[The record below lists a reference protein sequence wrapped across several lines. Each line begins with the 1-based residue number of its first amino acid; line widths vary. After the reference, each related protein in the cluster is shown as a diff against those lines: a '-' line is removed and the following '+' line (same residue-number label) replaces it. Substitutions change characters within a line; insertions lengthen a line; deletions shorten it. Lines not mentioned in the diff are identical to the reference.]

1 MSYDATMRA
10 LDALTDNVG
19 FERLTTILLART
31 GINVRPLGG
40 PGDRARDAVAGL
52 YRAEGGEPLAVTIS
66 LNQRWQAKIRADLGR
81 VHDFGFRPE
90 TVISVTNRP
99 TGQQAQAALQD
110 WAKKEYGVDLT
121 ICEQRWLVTQLHR
134 RDNLDLLGQYLHLP
148 PPRPRFFLDLG
159 EFEELLKERRLLKVP
174 FEGRREELDE
184 LERLLGEERQA
195 VVIEAHGGFG
205 KTRLA
210 VELARSGRSAT
221 PWFFIPYGMP
231 FKADYLAEAE
241 AGYDVTVLIDDAHR
255 RTDLDQLL
263 HALERR
269 DPKPRLV
276 CTVRPGHATRVK
288 TALHGLALPQPT
300 VRPLVWLGRSAL
312 DAILSRPP
320 LEIQREGMRSW
331 IIATSGGNV
340 GVALIAGELAA
351 AGHDP
356 RDLSQAERFATHV
369 GLRLS
374 GAGVDSRQIRE
385 LLALIAAVG
394 SLRLDDIDDV
404 AAATAILGGDRPQ
417 LRRQL
422 AEVAEAGI
430 VEQVD
435 HIYTIK
441 PDIVREH
448 LLQASFFPE
457 SGKQP
462 LLRYQ
467 DVYAAFAPHR
477 LHALLEVLGQARVD
491 TTPAAAEA
499 LATIRRDLFALLER
513 ATTATELQTVMLA
526 ARGLGA
532 GGAAIVRE
540 LVEAVLD
547 RPDRLDRLDADAADQ
562 VALRLVEALAAA
574 KLGPDELPPTWR
586 LLLRLATFVC
596 GRSGLP
602 RACEAALSEISGIYG
617 SAPINYSAS
626 DLYVLAHIQRAVREQ
641 SEAWWAEAR
650 GQPGAA
656 CVAAAVV
663 RTALTL
669 QLEAHRSA
677 AANAM
682 AISLVGGFAP
692 ANAPTEAVLRLG
704 TALFRDS
711 FLDLRPDEQ
720 LKTLKVVDA
729 LAGVAEGYPG
739 PFGVQPTKGLEELAH
754 SVLGELEQSLA
765 NRLEE
770 LPLPVAA
777 AVLGHF
783 RLGLHR
789 RGGDSRSPRPKGDL
803 RVYVDLID
811 NSPPRRSR
819 LGLEKELA
827 EIRARGARYGD
838 ALVRSADP
846 IAVLQRWNGWIEECE
861 ALTAQPANHLPLN
874 AVLERVAQRAPELGI
889 RLATYMIDNELA
901 IARFSDRMVDE
912 LARERANWPLIQRW
926 AADPS
931 PRVRGAAA
939 RALHRAPEELARHIM
954 PTLALDP
961 ETSVRDQLWRAL
973 VYGGTPPSGW
983 RLDVALTLTEASE
996 TSLELLGQ
1004 LLGVIRHRAD
1014 SKTRLSS
1021 KQRQKIKHI
1030 VLASAAADLLPHD
1043 RRVHLQLTLEEIDR
1057 FGVDLVM
1064 PWLRARLD
1072 YAKSQ
1077 IGSGRYV
1084 HHLPDELRPPLYAR
1098 RQQAT
1103 AKREFRRLLD
1113 ELEAEPSGMYRY
1125 SLVQAVSWL
1134 GIDTNELTH
1143 RVSQWARAGE
1153 DGRILAFA
1161 FLDSASWPV
1170 FTQRARALL
1179 DARPGD
1185 PQVREVLLRA
1195 RDPFSSSGFI
1205 GSLEPAYRAH
1215 ADEYRR
1221 WTRSRDPRLREL
1233 GQEAV
1238 RLYERLADEEAA
1250 KEWREREH
1258 V

>member
-52 YRAEGGEPLAVTIS
+52 YRAKGGEPLAVTIS

-90 TVISVTNRP
+90 TVISVINRP

-121 ICEQRWLVTQLHR
+121 ICEQRWLVTQLHQ

-300 VRPLVWLGRSAL
+300 VHPLVWLGRSAL

-448 LLQASFFPE
+448 LLRASFFPE

-477 LHALLEVLGQARVD
+477 LHALLEALGQARVD

-562 VALRLVEALAAA
+562 VALQLVEALAAA
-574 KLGPDELPPTWR
+574 KLGRDQLPPTWR
-586 LLLRLATFVC
+586 LLLRLATVVC
-596 GRSGLP
+596 GRSELP
-602 RACEAALSEISGIYG
+602 RACEAAMSEISGIYG

-656 CVAAAVV
+656 RVAAAV

-669 QLEAHRSA
+669 QLEAHRPA

-711 FLDLRPDEQ
+711 FLDLHPDEQ

-789 RGGDSRSPRPKGDL
+789 RGDDSRSPRPKGDL

-827 EIRARGARYGD
+827 ESRARGARYGD

-846 IAVLQRWNGWIEECE
+846 FAVLQRWNGWIEECE

-874 AVLERVAQRAPELGI
+874 AVLERVAQRAPELGM

-939 RALHRAPEELARHIM
+939 RALHRAPEELARRIM
-954 PTLALDP
+954 PTLAQDP
-961 ETSVRDQLWRAL
+961 DTSVRDQLWRAL

-1043 RRVHLQLTLEEIDR
+1043 RRVHLQLTLEGIDR
-1057 FGVDLVM
+1057 FGFDLVI
-1064 PWLRARLD
+1064 PWLRA
-1072 YAKSQ
+1072 
-1077 IGSGRYV
+1077 
-1084 HHLPDELRPPLYAR
+1084 P
-1098 RQQAT
+1098 
-1103 AKREFRRLLD
+1103 
-1113 ELEAEPSGMYRY
+1113 
-1125 SLVQAVSWL
+1125 
-1134 GIDTNELTH
+1134 
-1143 RVSQWARAGE
+1143 
-1153 DGRILAFA
+1153 
-1161 FLDSASWPV
+1161 
-1170 FTQRARALL
+1170 
-1179 DARPGD
+1179 
-1185 PQVREVLLRA
+1185 
-1195 RDPFSSSGFI
+1195 
-1205 GSLEPAYRAH
+1205 
-1215 ADEYRR
+1215 
-1221 WTRSRDPRLREL
+1221 PRLR
-1233 GQEAV
+1233 QEPDWQ
-1238 RLYERLADEEAA
+1238 RSLRSPPPRRTAA
-1250 KEWREREH
+1250 TSLRPTPTSRRQTR
-1258 V
+1258 VQASARRAGGGT

>member
-1 MSYDATMRA
+1 MSYDATRRA

-66 LNQRWQAKIRADLGR
+66 LTQRWQAKIRADLGR

-99 TGQQAQAALQD
+99 AGQQAQAALQE

-159 EFEELLKERRLLKVP
+159 EFEKLLNERGLLKVP

-184 LERLLGEERQA
+184 FERLLGEERQA

-210 VELARSGRSAT
+210 VELARAGRSAT
-221 PWFFIPYGMP
+221 PWFFVPYGLP

-300 VRPLVWLGRSAL
+300 VRPLGWLGRSAL

-320 LEIQREGMRSW
+320 LAIQREGMRSW
-331 IIATSGGNV
+331 IIAVSRGNV

-351 AGHDP
+351 AGRDP
-356 RDLSQAERFATHV
+356 RDLSQAEVFATHAE
-369 GLRLS
+369 LRLR
-374 GAGVDSRQIRE
+374 GGGVDSRHSRE
-385 LLALIAAVG
+385 LLALIAGVG
-394 SLRLDDIDDV
+394 SLRLDNIDDT
-404 AAATAILGGDRPQ
+404 AAAIAILGGDRPQ
-417 LRRQL
+417 LRRRL
-422 AEVAEAGI
+422 AELADAGI
-430 VEQVD
+430 VEEVD
-435 HIYTIK
+435 QSYTIK

-448 LLQASFFPE
+448 LLRASFFPE

-467 DVYAAFAPHR
+467 DMYAAFAPHR
-477 LHALLEVLGQARVD
+477 LHALLEALGQARVD
-491 TTPAAAEA
+491 TTPAAAEV
-499 LATIRRDLFALLER
+499 LATIRRDLLALLER

-526 ARGLGA
+526 ARALGA

-540 LVEAVLD
+540 LVEAVL
-547 RPDRLDRLDADAADQ
+547 DRLDRLDADAADQ

-574 KLGPDELPPTWR
+574 KLGRDQLPPTWR
-586 LLLRLATFVC
+586 LLLRLATVVC
-596 GRSGLP
+596 GRTGMP

-617 SAPINYSAS
+617 SAPINYSAG

-641 SEAWWAEAR
+641 SEAWWAEAL

-656 CVAAAVV
+656 RVAAAVV
-663 RTALTL
+663 RAALTL
-669 QLEAHRSA
+669 QLEAHRPA

-692 ANAPTEAVLRLG
+692 ANASTEAVLRLG
-704 TALFRDS
+704 VALFRDS

-720 LKTLKVVDA
+720 LKTLKVIDA

-739 PFGVQPTKGLEELAH
+739 PFGVQPTKGLEDLAH
-754 SVLGELEQSLA
+754 RVLGELEQSLA

-789 RGGDSRSPRPKGDL
+789 RGGDGRSPRPKGNL

-811 NSPPRRSR
+811 NSPRRRSR
-819 LGLEKELA
+819 LGWEKELA
-827 EIRARGARYGD
+827 EIRARGARHGD

-874 AVLERVAQRAPELGI
+874 AALERVAQRAPELGM

-901 IARFSDRMVDE
+901 IGRFSDRMVDQ
-912 LARERANWPLIQRW
+912 LARERVNWPLLGGDLEETGGPNTGWTVIVESSGRPRGL
-926 AADPS
+926 AEVLKVPHHGSADADQ
-931 PRVRGAAA
+931 PRVWDDMLVRQPIAVLAPWSRGSHYLPTDTDRRRICSRTDDAYTTSRPGRPSRRKRPRTVDKTINETVRRIHNLNGPMGHVQLRRSVREPSAPWTVQLMGAA
-939 RALHRAPEELARHIM
+939 
-954 PTLALDP
+954 
-961 ETSVRDQLWRAL
+961 
-973 VYGGTPPSGW
+973 
-983 RLDVALTLTEASE
+983 
-996 TSLELLGQ
+996 
-1004 LLGVIRHRAD
+1004 
-1014 SKTRLSS
+1014 
-1021 KQRQKIKHI
+1021 
-1030 VLASAAADLLPHD
+1030 
-1043 RRVHLQLTLEEIDR
+1043 
-1057 FGVDLVM
+1057 
-1064 PWLRARLD
+1064 
-1072 YAKSQ
+1072 
-1077 IGSGRYV
+1077 
-1084 HHLPDELRPPLYAR
+1084 
-1098 RQQAT
+1098 
-1103 AKREFRRLLD
+1103 RRLC
-1113 ELEAEPSGMYRY
+1113 
-1125 SLVQAVSWL
+1125 
-1134 GIDTNELTH
+1134 
-1143 RVSQWARAGE
+1143 
-1153 DGRILAFA
+1153 
-1161 FLDSASWPV
+1161 
-1170 FTQRARALL
+1170 
-1179 DARPGD
+1179 
-1185 PQVREVLLRA
+1185 
-1195 RDPFSSSGFI
+1195 
-1205 GSLEPAYRAH
+1205 
-1215 ADEYRR
+1215 
-1221 WTRSRDPRLREL
+1221 
-1233 GQEAV
+1233 
-1238 RLYERLADEEAA
+1238 
-1250 KEWREREH
+1250 
-1258 V
+1258 

>member
-52 YRAEGGEPLAVTIS
+52 YRAKGGEPLAVTSS

-90 TVISVTNRP
+90 TVISVINRP

-121 ICEQRWLVTQLHR
+121 ICEQRWLVTQLHQ

-300 VRPLVWLGRSAL
+300 VHPLVWLGRSAL

-448 LLQASFFPE
+448 LLRASFFPE

-477 LHALLEVLGQARVD
+477 LHALLEALGQARVD

-562 VALRLVEALAAA
+562 VALQLVEALAAA
-574 KLGPDELPPTWR
+574 KLGRDQLPPTWR
-586 LLLRLATFVC
+586 LLLRLATVVC
-596 GRSGLP
+596 GRSELP
-602 RACEAALSEISGIYG
+602 RACEAAMSEISGIYG

-656 CVAAAVV
+656 RVAAAV

-669 QLEAHRSA
+669 QLEAHRPA

-711 FLDLRPDEQ
+711 FLDLHPDEQ

-754 SVLGELEQSLA
+754 SVLGELQQSLA

-789 RGGDSRSPRPKGDL
+789 RGDDSRSPRPKGDL

-827 EIRARGARYGD
+827 ESRARGARYGD

-846 IAVLQRWNGWIEECE
+846 FAVLQRWNGWIEECE

-874 AVLERVAQRAPELGI
+874 AVLERVAQRAPELGM

-939 RALHRAPEELARHIM
+939 RALHRAPEELARRIM
-954 PTLALDP
+954 PTLAQDP
-961 ETSVRDQLWRAL
+961 DTSVRDQLWRAL

-1043 RRVHLQLTLEEIDR
+1043 RRVHLQLTLEGIDR
-1057 FGVDLVM
+1057 FGFDLVI
-1064 PWLRARLD
+1064 PWLRA
-1072 YAKSQ
+1072 
-1077 IGSGRYV
+1077 
-1084 HHLPDELRPPLYAR
+1084 P
-1098 RQQAT
+1098 
-1103 AKREFRRLLD
+1103 
-1113 ELEAEPSGMYRY
+1113 
-1125 SLVQAVSWL
+1125 
-1134 GIDTNELTH
+1134 
-1143 RVSQWARAGE
+1143 
-1153 DGRILAFA
+1153 
-1161 FLDSASWPV
+1161 
-1170 FTQRARALL
+1170 
-1179 DARPGD
+1179 
-1185 PQVREVLLRA
+1185 
-1195 RDPFSSSGFI
+1195 
-1205 GSLEPAYRAH
+1205 
-1215 ADEYRR
+1215 
-1221 WTRSRDPRLREL
+1221 PRLR
-1233 GQEAV
+1233 QEPDWQ
-1238 RLYERLADEEAA
+1238 RSLRSPPPRRTAA
-1250 KEWREREH
+1250 TSLRPTPTSRRQTR
-1258 V
+1258 VQASARRAGGGT